1 VTTPLIQWFSRLL
14 PGAGG
19 LPDTP
24 APGGPADWLSAGA
37 RMVTADRSEIGRYAA
52 EHGSRLDA
60 RQGLLILGGLVV
72 LISSASLAAWLARR
86 RPPVPVVLLFNRLG
100 REAGLGPG
108 DRWLLYRIARPH
120 GRAASLAP
128 LLCPGTLGAWARDHA
143 RSRTGPRRRRAARL
157 ARAASIRRHLFG
169 DAPPPAAPG

>member
-1 VTTPLIQWFSRLL
+1 MISSLVQLFGQLL
-14 PGAGG
+14 PGVPGLPDAPGAGG
-19 LPDTP
+19 
-24 APGGPADWLSAGA
+24 PGGWLAAGA

-60 RQGLLILGGLVV
+60 KQGLLILGGLVA
-72 LISSASLAAWLARR
+72 LISSASLAAWVARR
-86 RPPVPVVLLFNRLG
+86 RPPVPVVVLFNRLA

-120 GRAASLAP
+120 GRAAALAP
-128 LLCPGTLGAWARDHA
+128 LLCPGTLGAWARDQA
-143 RSRTGPRRRRAARL
+143 RSRAGPRRRRAARL

-169 DAPPPAAPG
+169 GALCPRASG